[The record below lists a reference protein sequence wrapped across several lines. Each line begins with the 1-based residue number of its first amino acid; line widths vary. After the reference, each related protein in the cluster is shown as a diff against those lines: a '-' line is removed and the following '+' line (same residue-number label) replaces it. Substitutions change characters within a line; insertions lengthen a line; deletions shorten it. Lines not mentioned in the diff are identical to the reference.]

1 VDLVI
6 TNPPGTR
13 VPIRNLRELISELLA
28 VAAAVLKPGGRLVFV
43 NPVRMEN
50 PHPLLALQSRQTV
63 DMSGFDCRMEVYVKS
78 ARG

>member
-1 VDLVI
+1 V
-6 TNPPGTR
+6 
-13 VPIRNLRELISELLA
+13 
-28 VAAAVLKPGGRLVFV
+28 VLKPGGRLVFV

-50 PHPLLALQSRQTV
+50 PHRLLALKSRQTV